1 VSRSDSPLRDRVVFL
16 VGARR
21 SGTNWLQ
28 RMLAAHPDV
37 VAMATETY
45 LISHGVVRFA
55 DRFQHVNP
63 EARAV
68 GRAYLE
74 RDRFA
79 DAMRDLVD
87 LALLDTVERENP
99 GARYVVERTP
109 WHAQHLEL
117 VAELYP
123 DARVLD
129 IVRDGRAVARSLLA
143 QDWGPGTP
151 AEAAVEWR
159 DSVRAAAADGP
170 RLSPRYRRVRYEDL
184 LEDPR
189 GGVTELLAWLELETS
204 PAALEA
210 ILAEGSAEFNVGPGS
225 PELSEADVA
234 TVEEIAGAEL
244 VANGYELTGATR
256 RRRPPRPRLRRGRL
270 AGRENAHR
278 ELVTEFERRVAAGD
292 ADAARELLGPEA
304 SVVDI
309 WAGLQDHVGAE
320 VLEWHVHASPYAATT
335 SMRYRRGD
343 GTEWARLVVYRTQAD
358 RITDVALYRYR
369 LAT

>member
-1 VSRSDSPLRDRVVFL
+1 VSRADSPLRDRVVFL

-37 VAMATETY
+37 VPMPTETY

-55 DRFQHVNP
+55 ERFQHVNP
-63 EARAV
+63 EALAV
-68 GRAYLE
+68 GRTFLQ

-79 DAMRDLVD
+79 DTMRDVVD
-87 LALLDTVERENP
+87 VALLDAVERANP
-99 GARYVVERTP
+99 RARYVVERTP

-143 QDWGPGTP
+143 QSWGPGTP
-151 AEAAVEWR
+151 ADAAAEWR

-170 RLSPRYRRVRYEDL
+170 RFGPRYRRVRYEDL
-184 LEDPR
+184 LADPR
-189 GGVTELLAWLELETS
+189 GGLTELLAWLELETS
-204 PAALEA
+204 PAALET
-210 ILAEGSAEFNVGPGS
+210 ILAEGATQFNVGPQS

-234 TVEEIAGAEL
+234 IVEEIAGPEL
-244 VANGYELTGATR
+244 VANGYELTGARPR
-256 RRRPPRPRLRRGRL
+256 RRLPRPSLHRGRP
-270 AGRENAHR
+270 AAAENAHR

-292 ADAARELLGPEA
+292 AEAARELLAPEA
-304 SVVDI
+304 RIDDQ
-309 WAGLQDHVGAE
+309 WTGLQHHVGAE
-320 VLEWHVHASPYAATT
+320 VLDWHVHASPSAVTT
-335 SMRYRRGD
+335 SLRYRHGD
-343 GTEWARLVVYRTQAD
+343 GSEWARLVVYRTQAG
-358 RITDVALYRYR
+358 RIADVTLYRHR